1 MRSHPHP
8 SLSDPELDL
17 GEDLDFLPRTERFSP
32 ATAGALAGVLGGVL
46 VVVAL
51 RMCDPALVLFVTE
64 RTLPQ
69 LDADLA
75 QAIAAG
81 VLLVASSIL
90 GASFAKV
97 TRRLHRFSHAA
108 IWSVLFFGSV
118 WILAGAF
125 IAKRAAHLTALLPF
139 GPLLGVT
146 AAYALALALHVPLRG
161 GRSR

>member
-1 MRSHPHP
+1 MRSRPHP
-8 SLSDPELDL
+8 SWSDPDIGLD
-17 GEDLDFLPRTERFSP
+17 EELDFLPAPERFSP
-32 ATAGALAGVLGGVL
+32 PTAGALSGVLGGVL

-51 RMCDPALVLFVTE
+51 RMCDPALILFVTE
-64 RTLPQ
+64 RALPQ

-75 QAIAAG
+75 QAIAAAT
-81 VLLVASSIL
+81 LLASSAIL
-90 GASFAKV
+90 GAVFAMV

-108 IWSVLFFGSV
+108 IWSVLFFGSL

-125 IAKRAAHLTALLPF
+125 IAKRAAHLAALLPF